1 MEKLSSHFMGHF
13 ATFPSTW
20 YCTKM
25 WREYMLLSRFGT
37 RTGYLWKRLYQWFNR
52 VLLFGTILPRAS
64 GRQTFRF
71 SGVKLLYAIETIA
84 HNWQQEHLEPFPQK
98 NPELLK
104 IQALAGGACP

>member
-37 RTGYLWKRLYQWFNR
+37 RTGYLWKRLYQWFNS
-52 VLLFGTILPRAS
+52 VLLFGTI
-64 GRQTFRF
+64 FR
-71 SGVKLLYAIETIA
+71 G
-84 HNWQQEHLEPFPQK
+84 HLAAKRFGFQV
-98 NPELLK
+98 
-104 IQALAGGACP
+104 